1 MLKSVRT
8 ALRAAATALGAGVP
22 GVVNA
27 SRVPTMRAMSTPA
40 PHALL
45 ARFSTR
51 DVEPDL
57 RRQAWHE
64 IAHRWVDF
72 RPAPDVPLDAELT
85 LLSSDVCTLGATRS
99 SAYEMR
105 TGSRRAERDD
115 MVVLTLMQSGELVP
129 EAFSRKGAGA
139 LSLCA
144 PREMGAFLWGQ
155 DARQAFLTLPR
166 SDVVAALGH
175 EPHTALL
182 TAHCAL
188 APALASQMNHV
199 ALLLGQSGRV
209 VAEEY
214 AGLLEATRAL
224 ALLALRNLGRQGAV
238 VDLPDRTESLHA
250 GRRAAALRFMERHA
264 HRHELDAAAIAR
276 GAGCSRTRLYEAFAA
291 QDQTVMGA
299 LRELRLQ
306 RARALLEQGARLHVG
321 ALSWRCGFAD
331 QSAFSKLFRAR
342 FGLTPTEW
350 HVRAAVRGAV
360 P

>member
-1 MLKSVRT
+1 M
-8 ALRAAATALGAGVP
+8 
-22 GVVNA
+22 
-27 SRVPTMRAMSTPA
+27 PA
-40 PHALL
+40 PPALL
-45 ARFSTR
+45 ARFSTH
-51 DVEPDL
+51 DVEPAL

-85 LLSSDVCTLGATRS
+85 VLSSDVCTLGTTRS

-105 TGSRRAERDD
+105 TGSRRAQRDD
-115 MVVLTLMQSGELVP
+115 VVVLTLMQSGELVP
-129 EAFSRKGAGA
+129 DAYSRKGAGA

-144 PREMGAFLWGQ
+144 PREMGAFRWGQ

-166 SDVVAALGH
+166 GDAAAALGR

-188 APALASQMNHV
+188 APALASQINHV
-199 ALLLGQSGRV
+199 ALLLSQSDRLD
-209 VAEEY
+209 AADY
-214 AGLLEATRAL
+214 AGLLDATRAL
-224 ALLALRNLGRQGAV
+224 ALLALRNLGRQGER
-238 VDLPDRTESLHA
+238 VDLPDLTESLHA
-250 GRRAAALRFMERHA
+250 GRRAAALRFMALQA
-264 HRHELDAAAIAR
+264 HRHDLDAAAIAR
-276 GAGCSRTRLYEAFAA
+276 GAGCSRSRLYEAFAA
-291 QDQTVMGA
+291 QNETVMGV

-306 RARALLEQGARLHVG
+306 RARALLEQGPRLHVG

-350 HVRAAVRGAV
+350 HARAAAAGMGAA

>member
-1 MLKSVRT
+1 
-8 ALRAAATALGAGVP
+8 
-22 GVVNA
+22 
-27 SRVPTMRAMSTPA
+27 MSP
-40 PHALL
+40 PALL

-51 DVEPDL
+51 DVDPAV
-57 RRQAWHE
+57 RRDAWQD

-72 RPAPDVPLDAELT
+72 RPAPDVPLEAELT
-85 LLSSDVCTLGATRS
+85 ILTSEACTLGATCS

-105 TGSRRAERDD
+105 TGTQRAQPDD
-115 MVVLTLMQSGELVP
+115 MVVLTLMQAGELVP
-129 EAFSRKGAGA
+129 EVYSRKSAGA
-139 LSLCA
+139 LSLCE
-144 PREMGAFLWGQ
+144 PREMGAFRWGQ
-155 DARQAFLTLPR
+155 DASQVFLTLPR
-166 SDVVAALGH
+166 SAAAEALGH
-175 EPHTALL
+175 EPRTALL
-182 TAHCAL
+182 SSRCAL
-188 APALASQMNHV
+188 APALASQMSHM
-199 ALLLGQSGRV
+199 ALLLGRSDQV
-209 VAEEY
+209 DATDF

-224 ALLALRNLGRQGAV
+224 ALLALRNLGRQGEG
-238 VDLPDRTESLHA
+238 VDLPDLAESLHA

-291 QDQTVMGA
+291 QGQTVMGM

-306 RARALLEQGARLHVG
+306 RARVLLEQDSRLHVG

-350 HVRAAVRGAV
+350 HVRTAVRGAQ